1 MSPAIIKAWR
11 LEDLIAR
18 LAQRPLGGLVLPV
31 QGGGPEGLDAFFKAR
46 SVAVIGASARPG
58 KIGHEI
64 LRNLAL
70 YEYKGRVYPINPRA
84 EEILGLKCYK
94 SILDVPDDVDLAVI
108 AIASEATPK
117 VVEECGRKGV
127 KAIVIVSGGF
137 KELGGRYKDVEEEVV
152 RIARRYG
159 MRIIGPNCIGVFDG
173 GTRIDTFFQSRER
186 MLRPP
191 KGPIAFMTQSGT
203 FGCTMLEWA
212 AEAGLGISKFV
223 SYGNRCDV
231 DEADLIRYFGQDPET
246 RVIAIYL
253 EGLSDGRK
261 FMEAAREVAP
271 KKPIVVLKAGRTEAG
286 SRAALSHTGWLA
298 GEAAIYEAAFRQ
310 CGVIQARNFEELF
323 DMAKALALQPP
334 ARGRRVAMVT
344 NGAGPCVMAA
354 DACVERGLELASYT
368 PKTLGELKE
377 KLPSYCIPGN
387 PVDLTGSATSADYE
401 VAMRALLKDPNVDLL
416 MPFFVFQDTPLDEGI
431 IDVVADIRAY
441 GKPIV
446 CCAAGGPYTRKQAR
460 RLEGLGIPVYPIPER
475 AVAAAYALVAYGE
488 IRARLGGS

>member
-1 MSPAIIKAWR
+1 MAER
-11 LEDLIAR
+11 EER
-18 LAQRPLGGLVLPV
+18 
-31 QGGGPEGLDAFFKAR
+31 PEGLDAFFKAR
-46 SVAVIGASARPG
+46 SVAVIGASSRPG

-70 YEYKGRVYPINPRA
+70 YEYRGRVYPINPRA
-84 EEILGLKCYK
+84 DEILGLKCYP
-94 SILDVPDDVDLAVI
+94 SILDVPDEVDLAVI
-108 AIASEATPK
+108 AVASEATPR

-137 KELGGRYKDVEEEVV
+137 KELGGRFKDVEEEVV

-173 GTRIDTFFQSRER
+173 ETRIDTFFQSRER

-191 KGPIAFMTQSGT
+191 RGPIAFMTQSGT
-203 FGCTMLEWA
+203 FGCTMLEWV
-212 AEAGLGISKFV
+212 AEAGLGVSKFV

-261 FMEAAREVAP
+261 FMEAAREVVP
-271 KKPIVVLKAGRTEAG
+271 EKPIVVLKAGRTEAG
-286 SRAALSHTGWLA
+286 SKAALSHTGWLA
-298 GEAAIYEAAFRQ
+298 GQAAIYDAAFKQ

-323 DMAKALALQPP
+323 DMVKALALQPP
-334 ARGRRVAMVT
+334 AGGPRVAMVT

-354 DACVERGLELASYT
+354 DAITERGLELARYEPRT
-368 PKTLGELKE
+368 VELLKE
-377 KLPSYCIPGN
+377 ELPPFCIPGN
-387 PVDLTGSATSADYE
+387 PVDLTGSATSREYE
-401 VAMRALLKDPNVDLL
+401 VAMRALLEDPNVDLL
-416 MPFFVFQDTPLDEGI
+416 MPFFVFQDTPLDERI
-431 IDVVADIRAY
+431 IEVVAEMRSY

-446 CCAAGGPYTRKQAR
+446 CCAAGGPYTRKQAK
-460 RLEGLGIPVYPIPER
+460 RLEELGVPVYPIPER
-475 AVAAAYALVAYGE
+475 AVAAAYALVAYGQV
-488 IRARLGGS
+488 RKSRSRTS

>member
-1 MSPAIIKAWR
+1 
-11 LEDLIAR
+11 
-18 LAQRPLGGLVLPV
+18 LAERGTGR
-31 QGGGPEGLDAFFKAR
+31 PEGLNAFFKAR
-46 SVAVIGASARPG
+46 SVAVIGASSKPG

-70 YEYKGRVYPINPRA
+70 YEYKGRVYPINPKADR
-84 EEILGLKCYK
+84 ILGLKCYR
-94 SILDVPDDVDLAVI
+94 SVLEVPDEIDLAVI
-108 AIASEATPK
+108 AVASETTPE
-117 VVEECGRKGV
+117 VVEQCGRKGV

-137 KELGGRYKDVEEEVV
+137 KELGGKYKDVEAKVV
-152 RIARRYG
+152 RIARKYG

-173 GTRIDTFFQSRER
+173 ETRIDTFFQSRER

-203 FGCTMLEWA
+203 FGCTMLEWV
-212 AEAGLGISKFV
+212 AETGLGISKFV

-253 EGLSDGRK
+253 EGLADGRK

-298 GEAAIYEAAFRQ
+298 GSAAIYDAAFKQ

-334 ARGRRVAMVT
+334 AKGPRVAMVT

-354 DACVERGLELASYT
+354 DALVERGLELADYEPAT
-368 PKTLGELKE
+368 RE
-377 KLPSYCIPGN
+377 KLKAELPPYCIPGN
-387 PVDLTGSATSADYE
+387 PVDLTGSATSRDYE
-401 VAMRALLKDPNVDLL
+401 VAMRALLEDPNVDLL
-416 MPFFVFQDTPLDEGI
+416 MPFFVFQDTPLDERI
-431 IDVVADIRAY
+431 IDVMADIRAY
-441 GKPIV
+441 SKPIV
-446 CCAAGGPYTRKQAR
+446 CCAAGGPYTRQQAR
-460 RLEGLGIPVYPIPER
+460 RLEELGIPVYPIPER
-475 AVAAAYALVAYGE
+475 AVAAAYALVAYGR
-488 IRARLGGS
+488 IREKAGRD

>member
-1 MSPAIIKAWR
+1 MPER
-11 LEDLIAR
+11 E
-18 LAQRPLGGLVLPV
+18 GGR
-31 QGGGPEGLDAFFKAR
+31 PEGLDAFFKAR
-46 SVAVIGASARPG
+46 SVAVIGASSRPG

-70 YEYKGRVYPINPRA
+70 YEYKGRVYPINPKA
-84 EEILGLKCYK
+84 KEILGLRCYP
-94 SILDVPDDVDLAVI
+94 SVLDVPDEVDLAVI
-108 AIASEATPK
+108 AVASEATPK

-137 KELGGRYKDVEEEVV
+137 KELGGKYKEVEAEVV

-173 GTRIDTFFQSRER
+173 ETRIDTFFQSRER

-231 DEADLIRYFGQDPET
+231 DEADLIRYFGQDPDT

-253 EGLSDGRK
+253 EGLADGRK

-286 SRAALSHTGWLA
+286 SKAALSHTGWLA
-298 GEAAIYEAAFRQ
+298 GSAAVYDAAFRQ
-310 CGVIQARNFEELF
+310 CGIIQAKNFEELF
-323 DMAKALALQPP
+323 DMTKALALQPP
-334 ARGRRVAMVT
+334 AEGPRVAMVT

-354 DACVERGLELASYT
+354 DALVERGLQLAQYEPATVEVLRAEL
-368 PKTLGELKE
+368 P
-377 KLPSYCIPGN
+377 PFCIPGN
-387 PVDLTGSATSADYE
+387 PVDLTGSATSREYE
-401 VAMRALLKDPNVDLL
+401 VAMRALLEDPNVDLL
-416 MPFFVFQDTPLDEGI
+416 MPFFVFQDTPLDERI
-431 IDVVADIRAY
+431 IDVVAEMRSY

-446 CCAAGGPYTRKQAR
+446 CCAAGGPYTREQAR
-460 RLEGLGIPVYPIPER
+460 RLEELGVPVYPIPER
-475 AVAAAYALVAYGE
+475 AVAAAYALVAYGRVRRE
-488 IRARLGGS
+488 LG

>member
-1 MSPAIIKAWR
+1 MPR
-11 LEDLIAR
+11 GEPR
-18 LAQRPLGGLVLPV
+18 
-31 QGGGPEGLDAFFKAR
+31 PEGLDAFFKAR
-46 SVAVIGASARPG
+46 SVAVIGASSKPG

-84 EEILGLKCYK
+84 DEILGLKCYP
-94 SILDVPDDVDLAVI
+94 SILDVPDQVDLAVI
-108 AIASEATPK
+108 AVASEATPK
-117 VVEECGRKGV
+117 VVEECGKKGV
-127 KAIVIVSGGF
+127 RAIVIVSGGF
-137 KELGGRYKDVEEEVV
+137 KELGGHFRDVEAEVV

-173 GTRIDTFFQSRER
+173 ETRIDTFFQSRER

-203 FGCTMLEWA
+203 FGCTMLEWV

-271 KKPIVVLKAGRTEAG
+271 RKPIVVLKAGRTEAG

-298 GEAAIYEAAFRQ
+298 GQAAIYDAAFKQ

-334 ARGRRVAMVT
+334 AEGPRVAMVT

-354 DACVERGLELASYT
+354 DAIVERGLELASYE
-368 PKTLGELKE
+368 PKTVEFLRAEL
-377 KLPSYCIPGN
+377 PPFCIPGN
-387 PVDLTGSATSADYE
+387 PVDLTGSATSREYE
-401 VAMRALLKDPNVDLL
+401 VAMRALLEDPNVDLL
-416 MPFFVFQDTPLDEGI
+416 MPFFVFQDTPLDEHI
-431 IDVVADIRAY
+431 IDVVAEMRRY

-446 CCAAGGPYTRKQAR
+446 CCAAGGPYTRRQAR
-460 RLEGLGIPVYPIPER
+460 RLEDLGVPVYPIPER
-475 AVAAAYALVAYGE
+475 AVAAAYALVAYGQV
-488 IRARLGGS
+488 RKRYT